1 MKKSHIILCVCI
13 TITIALFISDHV
25 FPSPLLA
32 QLFTTLLWITAI
44 YFILSIVLDGLIR
57 RKITD
62 SRSRYTATKLIS
74 IIELVLILATIAMIW
89 VSDIQ
94 ALIVFFGIIGAGIAI
109 ALQDFFKNFAG
120 SLTILLTGTYSVG
133 DRIEIDGRYG
143 DVMDIGIMNT
153 TLMEIREWVA
163 GDQPTGRLIIIPNGK
178 IVTQSVQN
186 FTRDH
191 SFLWDEIQVPVT
203 NDSDWRRAVRILT
216 GIAEEETSEISQIA
230 EKEIEKIG
238 EKFFLPKKDISPAVY
253 ITQTDNWILLS
264 VRFVTYARERRAVR
278 SELNRLIIEAFEGEQ
293 DITIAS
299 ESLNIQLTGQP

>member
-1 MKKSHIILCVCI
+1 MKKSYIVLCVFV
-13 TITIALFISDHV
+13 TITVALFISDHL

-32 QLFTTLLWITAI
+32 QLFTTLLWITGI
-44 YFILSIVLDGLIR
+44 FFILSILLDGLIR

-74 IIELVLILATIAMIW
+74 IIELVLILATIALIW
-89 VSDIQ
+89 VNDIQ
-94 ALIVFFGIIGAGIAI
+94 ALMVFFGIIGAGIAI
-109 ALQDFFKNFAG
+109 ALQDLFKNFGG

-153 TLMEIREWVA
+153 TMMEIRGWVA
-163 GDQPTGRLIIIPNGK
+163 GDQATGRLIIIPNGK
-178 IVTQSVQN
+178 ILTESVQN

-191 SFLWDEIQVPVT
+191 SFLWDEIQIPVT
-203 NDSDWRRAVRILT
+203 NDSDWKRAVTILT
-216 GIAEEETSEISQIA
+216 SIVEAETSGISQIA
-230 EKEIEKIG
+230 EKEIERIG

-278 SELNRLIIEAFEGEQ
+278 SRLNRLIIEAFEEEQ
-293 DITIAS
+293 NIEIAS
-299 ESLNIQLTGQP
+299 ESMTVQLTD